1 MAELLLAHADAPR
14 TAMRFEDQRWSWPEY
29 VAGCAQRAALLADRL
44 PAGAEPHV
52 GVLLENTPEYAFWLG
67 AAILS
72 GATVVGINHTRRG
85 GELARDVRHADCAFV
100 VTDSSLASLTDG
112 LDLGVTHD
120 RVLISDSRAYADL
133 LAPYAGAPVPT
144 LDLDPARL
152 LLLLF
157 TSGTSGTPKAVRCT
171 QGRLAGIS
179 LAVTQMF
186 SLTAED
192 VCYIAMPMFHS
203 NALMAGWGP
212 SVAAGATAALRQR
225 FSASGFLPDVRTF
238 GATYANYVG
247 KPLSYV
253 LATPEQPDDAD
264 NPLVRVFGNEGAEA
278 DLRRFEARFGCVVTD
293 SYGSTE
299 GGASVRRVPDMPPGA
314 FGFLSEG
321 LSVRDQDTGA
331 VCPRAEHDANGRLL
345 NGDAAV
351 GELVNEQG
359 GSAFEGYWKDDDAT
373 AARVRDGAY
382 WTGDLVYADADG
394 FLWFAGRT
402 DDWLRVDGENIAA
415 APIERMLA
423 RHPDVLLSAVYA
435 VPDPVTGDQLM
446 AALWLHDGAR
456 FDPDAFAAF
465 LTAQP
470 DLATTWLPR
479 FVRVGELPM
488 TPTGKVLKRQL
499 RAERWHDDDVWWRPG
514 RDATYLLL
522 PADERARLDLTT
534 AARAH

>member
-1 MAELLLAHADAPR
+1 MAELLVAHALDDRP
-14 TAMRFEDQRWSWPEY
+14 AMLFEDQRWSWPEY
-29 VAGCAQRAALLADRL
+29 VAACAQRAALLTDRL
-44 PAGAEPHV
+44 PDSAPPHV
-52 GVLLENTPEYAFWLG
+52 GVLLDNTPEYAMWLG

-85 GELARDVRHADCAFV
+85 EELARDVRHADCALL
-100 VTDSSLASLTDG
+100 VTDTALAPLVDG
-112 LDLGVTHD
+112 LDLGPAGGHVF
-120 RVLISDSRAYADL
+120 VSDSPAYADL
-133 LAPYAGAPVPT
+133 LAPYAGAAVPEA
-144 LDLDPARL
+144 DIDPARL

-157 TSGTSGTPKAVRCT
+157 TSGTSGAPKAVRCT
-171 QGRLAGIS
+171 QGRLASIS
-179 LAVTQMF
+179 FAVTQMF
-186 SLTAED
+186 ALTRDD

-212 SVAAGATAALRQR
+212 SIAAGATAALRRR
-225 FSASGFLPDVRTF
+225 FSASGFLPDVRRF

-253 LATPEQPDDAD
+253 LATPAQPDDAD
-264 NPLVRVFGNEGAEA
+264 NPLARVFGNEGAEA
-278 DLRRFEARFGCVVTD
+278 DLREFEKRFGCVVTD

-331 VCPRAEHDANGRLL
+331 VCPRAIFDDNGRLL
-345 NGDAAV
+345 NGDDAV
-351 GELVNEQG
+351 GELVNELG
-359 GSAFEGYWKDDDAT
+359 GAAFEGYWKDDDAT

-415 APIERMLA
+415 APIERLLT
-423 RHPDVLLSAVYA
+423 RHPDVMLAAVYA

-446 AALWLHDGAR
+446 TALWLHDDAA
-456 FDPDAFAAF
+456 FDPEAFAAF
-465 LTAQP
+465 LTSQP

-499 RAERWHDDDVWWRPG
+499 RAERWQTDDVWWRPG
-514 RDATYLLL
+514 KDAHFLPL
-522 PADERARLDLTT
+522 PADERAKLDIMTSRT
-534 AARAH
+534 V

>member
-1 MAELLLAHADAPR
+1 MAELLLAHADADRP
-14 TAMRFEDQRWSWPEY
+14 AMLFEDQRWTWPEY

-44 PAGAEPHV
+44 PAGAHPHV
-52 GVLLENTPEYAFWLG
+52 GVLLDNTPEYAMWLG

-72 GATVVGINHTRRG
+72 GTTVVGINQTRRG
-85 GELARDVRHADCAFV
+85 DELARDVRHADCAML
-100 VTDSSLASLTDG
+100 VTDSALAPLTAG
-112 LDLGVTHD
+112 LDLGVATGQVH
-120 RVLISDSRAYADL
+120 VSDSPEYAEL
-133 LAPYAGAPVPT
+133 LAPYAGAPVPRQ
-144 LDLDPARL
+144 DIDPAAL

-186 SLTAED
+186 ALTQDD

-212 SVAAGATAALRQR
+212 SVAAGATAALRR
-225 FSASGFLPDVRTF
+225 KFSASGFLADVRRF

-264 NPLVRVFGNEGAEA
+264 NPLRRVFGNEGATE
-278 DLRRFEARFGCVVTD
+278 DLARFERRFGCVVTD
-293 SYGSTE
+293 GYGSTE
-299 GGASVRRVPDMPPGA
+299 GGASVRRVPDMPAGA
-314 FGFLSEG
+314 FGVLTDG

-331 VCPRAEHDANGRLL
+331 VCPRAVFDDNGRLL
-345 NGDAAV
+345 NGDEAV

-359 GSAFEGYWKDDDAT
+359 GAAFEGYWKDEDAT
-373 AARVRDGAY
+373 AARVREGAY

-415 APIERMLA
+415 APIERLLV
-423 RHPDVLLSAVYA
+423 RHPDVMLAAAYA
-435 VPDPVTGDQLM
+435 VPDPVAGDQLM
-446 AALWLHDGAR
+446 VALWLHDGAA
-456 FDPDAFAAF
+456 FDPDEFATF

-470 DLATTWLPR
+470 DLATTWVPR

-499 RAERWHDDDVWWRPG
+499 RTERWETEDVWWRPAK
-514 RDATYLLL
+514 DPHFIPL
-522 PADERARLDLTT
+522 PADERAKLDITLS
-534 AARAH
+534 RR